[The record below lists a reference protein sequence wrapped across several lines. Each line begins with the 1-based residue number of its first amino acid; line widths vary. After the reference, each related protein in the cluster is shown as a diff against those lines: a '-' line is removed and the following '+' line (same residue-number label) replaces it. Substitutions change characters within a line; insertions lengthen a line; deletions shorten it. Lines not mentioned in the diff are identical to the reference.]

1 MKEADKI
8 LKIRQLMEYYGF
20 NQREF
25 AVFTGIPEV
34 NVSKILRGERSCG
47 GGVTSKIL
55 LAFDKINAKWFNGE
69 SDEMFKPGRIIDT
82 GDITIT
88 GNNNSHISNVGH
100 GNNYGSTASTPAI
113 ITTPDGYSSIEME
126 CPSCG
131 TVIEVPDTAILP
143 LVPPEIAKKP
153 DLNLESFRNNCPQ
166 QMEEVDLRQVWGKG
180 VFLMRVDTR
189 AMEPEYREGTFLVL
203 RRLKDLSYA
212 RPDGSAYVID
222 TMRPHTLF
230 RYLSKERDGTYVLNA
245 DNDKRG
251 PMYLNAADIINI
263 YDIVGSFRIGR

>member
-1 MKEADKI
+1 METTVKQRLVRFAEFRNLSISKFESLCGLGNGYVGK
-8 LKIRQLMEYYGF
+8 LKSEPG
-20 NQREF
+20 
-25 AVFTGIPEV
+25 
-34 NVSKILRGERSCG
+34 SKKLDDILRTFPELNRDWLLYGEGTMLMPTNS
-47 GGVTSKIL
+47 
-55 LAFDKINAKWFNGE
+55 
-69 SDEMFKPGRIIDT
+69 

-88 GNNNSHISNVGH
+88 DVRNSHISNVGH
-100 GNNYGSTASTPAI
+100 GNNYGGTASTPAI
-113 ITTPDGYSSIEME
+113 ISNTISNCVEVE

-143 LVPPEIAKKP
+143 LVPTEIAKKP

>member
-1 MKEADKI
+1 
-8 LKIRQLMEYYGF
+8 MEQTVKHRLITF
-20 NQREF
+20 IKFKRITQRAFED
-25 AVFTGIPEV
+25 
-34 NVSKILRGERSCG
+34 SCG
-47 GGVTSKIL
+47 MSHGYVANIRKSIGTEYLTSIAQQYPELNRDWL
-55 LAFDKINAKWFNGE
+55 LYGE
-69 SDEMFKPGRIIDT
+69 GTMLKPT
-82 GDITIT
+82 NSGDITIT
-88 GNNNSHISNVGH
+88 GNNNSNIGH
-100 GNNYGSTASTPAI
+100 GNNYSGTASTPAI
-113 ITTPDGYSSIEME
+113 ISNTISNCVEVE

-153 DLNLESFRNNCPQ
+153 DLNLENFRNNCPQ
-166 QMEEVDLRQVWGKG
+166 EMEEVDLRQVWGKG

-203 RRLKDLSYA
+203 RRLRDLSYA

-251 PMYLNAADIINI
+251 PMYLAAEDIINI

>member
-1 MKEADKI
+1 MKKEVRT
-8 LKIRQLMEYYGF
+8 LKIKQLMKHYGF
-20 NQREF
+20 NQTEF
-25 AVFTGIPEV
+25 ADFTGLHQV
-34 NVSKILRGERSCG
+34 SVSKILNGERTCG
-47 GGVTSKIL
+47 DSVTSKIL
-55 LAFDKINAKWFNGE
+55 LAFDKINPDWFNGD
-69 SDEMFKPGRIIDT
+69 SDEMFKPGRIVD
-82 GDITIT
+82 
-88 GNNNSHISNVGH
+88 NNSHIGH
-100 GNNYGSTASTPAI
+100 GNDYAGTASTPAI
-113 ITTPDGYSSIEME
+113 ISNTISNCVEVE

-143 LVPPEIAKKP
+143 LVPTEIAKKP
-153 DLNLESFRNNCPQ
+153 DLNLENFRNNCPQ

>member
-1 MKEADKI
+1 
-8 LKIRQLMEYYGF
+8 METTVK
-20 NQREF
+20 QRLIAF
-25 AVFTGIPEV
+25 IDYLG
-34 NVSKILRGERSCG
+34 
-47 GGVTSKIL
+47 TSKNAFEKECGLSIRAISNCGKTPNSDTIKKVL
-55 LAFDKINAKWFNGE
+55 LTHPELNTEWLLTGE
-69 SDEMFKPGRIIDT
+69 GEMLKPST
-82 GDITIT
+82 VTNSGDITIT
-88 GNNNSHISNVGH
+88 GNNNSNIGH
-100 GNNYGSTASTPAI
+100 GNNYGDTVSTPAI
-113 ITTPDGYSSIEME
+113 ISNTISNFVEVE

-143 LVPPEIAKKP
+143 LVPTEIAKKP

>member
-1 MKEADKI
+1 
-8 LKIRQLMEYYGF
+8 METTVK
-20 NQREF
+20 QRLIAF
-25 AVFTGIPEV
+25 INYLGI
-34 NVSKILRGERSCG
+34 SKNAFEKSCG
-47 GGVTSKIL
+47 LSTRYVSNISSSISPEKLKQIAL
-55 LAFDKINAKWFNGE
+55 NYPQINIEWLMAGE
-69 SDEMFKPGRIIDT
+69 GEMLKPST
-82 GDITIT
+82 THNSGDITIT
-88 GNNNSHISNVGH
+88 GNNNSHIGH
-100 GNNYGSTASTPAI
+100 GNNYAGTASTPAI
-113 ITTPDGYSSIEME
+113 ITTQDNTMAME

-143 LVPPEIAKKP
+143 LVPPEVARRP
-153 DLNLESFRNNCPQ
+153 DLDLENFRNNCPQ
-166 QMEEVDLRQVWGKG
+166 EMDEVDLRQVWGKG

-203 RRLKDLSYA
+203 RRLCDLTYA

-251 PMYLNAADIINI
+251 PMYLNAEDIINI